1 MLAKRIVPCLDIKDG
16 KVVKGIKF
24 KDLKVIDDPVKLAKF
39 YSNAL
44 ADELVFYDITAS
56 NEKRETI
63 FDIAKQ
69 VAQEINIPFTI
80 GGGIKSIEDFDQALK
95 SGADKVSIN
104 SAAVENPLLI
114 TEASKKY
121 GAQCVVLSIDAK
133 KVDGQWKVFIQGGR
147 KNTQLD
153 VVTWAMIGEKLGAGE
168 IVLNSIDTD
177 GVKEGYSHEI
187 LAAIVDQVSIPVI
200 ASGGAG
206 TKDHF
211 LAVFKEA
218 KVDAAL
224 AASVFHNE
232 TIKIQELKAYLKDN
246 GIEMRL

>member
-16 KVVKGIKF
+16 KVVKGVKF
-24 KDLKVIDDPVKLAKF
+24 KALKIIDDPVKLAKY
-39 YSNAL
+39 YSSEL

-56 NEKRETI
+56 NEKRDTI
-63 FDIAKQ
+63 FNIAKE

-80 GGGIKSIEDFDQALK
+80 GGGIKSIEDFDKALK

-104 SAAVENPLLI
+104 SAAVENPQLI
-114 TEASKKY
+114 TQASKKF

-177 GVKEGYSHEI
+177 GVKAGYSNDI
-187 LAAIVDQVSIPVI
+187 LEKIVENVKIPVI

-206 TKDHF
+206 KKEHF
-211 LAVFKEA
+211 LEVFQQS

-232 TIKIQELKAYLKDN
+232 EIKIKDLKEYLVKN
-246 GIEMRL
+246 KIEMRV

>member
-16 KVVKGIKF
+16 KVVKGVKF
-24 KDLKVIDDPVKLAKF
+24 KELKIIDDPVTLAKY
-39 YSNAL
+39 YSKAL

-56 NEKRETI
+56 NEQRETI

-80 GGGIKSIEDFDQALK
+80 GGGIKSIEDFDRALK

-104 SAAVENPLLI
+104 SAAVENPSLI

-187 LAAIVDQVSIPVI
+187 LAAIVDQVKIPVI

-211 LAVFKEA
+211 LEVFKES

-232 TIKIQELKAYLKDN
+232 TIKIKELKAYLKDH